1 MIEKYGKPVN
11 MRALRDFDSEI
22 ESNKQG
28 QEYSKKYYDKDAA
41 DVDCCRVCKSKDIS
55 LYFTGYN
62 GYSRYQCN
70 NCKCVFLANLP
81 RVEEMYGESDTLNE
95 AFYISDEA
103 FKKRVD
109 IIVAPKVDFVL
120 EVSKEAGLK
129 PESWVDIGSGGG
141 QLLWYVKSLGMT
153 EWGVESDKAE
163 YDFCVG
169 KDLNVINSF
178 VDPKKVDPAVEDV
191 ISKADVV
198 SMITVLEHIEDP
210 KALIDYLASKMKKD
224 ALLVI
229 EVPRHPSV
237 SSYVCSIFTD
247 VVYRHMDLP
256 GHLQIFNEKTME
268 LLFGENFTPVGKWC
282 FGQGFSD
289 LINLP
294 LVSNESAPID
304 QDLYSKIMAM
314 NNDIQKIMDS
324 NDLGDELL
332 IIAKKN

>member
-1 MIEKYGKPVN
+1 

-22 ESNKQG
+22 ESNRQG
-28 QEYSKKYYDKDAA
+28 QEYSSKYFDKEASDIKK
-41 DVDCCRVCKSKDIS
+41 CRVCGSSDIS

-62 GYSRYQCN
+62 KYTRYECH

-103 FKKRVD
+103 FKSRVD

-120 EVSKEAGLK
+120 DVCKEENLTPK
-129 PESWVDIGSGGG
+129 SWVDIGSGGG
-141 QLLWYVKSLGMT
+141 QLLWYAKSLGMK
-153 EWGVESDKAE
+153 ECGIESDKAE
-163 YDFCVG
+163 YDFCVS
-169 KDLNVINSF
+169 KELNVINSF
-178 VDPKKVDPAVEDV
+178 VDPNNIDPSVEKVIKE
-191 ISKADVV
+191 ADIV
-198 SMITVLEHIEDP
+198 SMITVLEHIENP
-210 KALIDYLASKMKKD
+210 KALIDYLAKTMKKES
-224 ALLVI
+224 LLVI

-237 SSYVCSIFTD
+237 SSYVCSLFPN

-256 GHLQIFNEKTME
+256 GHLQIFNEKTMDILYGDAFE
-268 LLFGENFTPVGKWC
+268 PVGKWC

-294 LVSNESAPID
+294 LVSKEENPID
-304 QDLYSKIMAM
+304 TELYSKIMTM
-314 NNDIQKIMDS
+314 NNDIQKIIDS

-332 IIAKKN
+332 IIARKK

>member
-1 MIEKYGKPVN
+1 MIEKFGKPVN
-11 MRALRDFDSEI
+11 MRALRDFDSEV

-28 QEYSKKYYDKDAA
+28 QEYSKKYFDKKA
-41 DVDCCRVCKSKDIS
+41 VDIKNCRICNSTNIS

-62 GYSRYQCN
+62 GYTRYQCHD
-70 NCKCVFLANLP
+70 CKCVFLANLP

-103 FKKRVD
+103 FKSRVD

-120 EVSKEAGLK
+120 DVCKQENLK

-141 QLLWYVKSLGMT
+141 QLLWYAKSLGIK
-153 EWGVESDKAE
+153 ECGIESDKAE
-163 YDFCVG
+163 YDFCVS
-169 KDLNVINSF
+169 KNLNVINSF
-178 VDPKKVDPAVEDV
+178 VDPVNIDPQVEKA
-191 ISKADVV
+191 ISEADIV

-210 KALIDYLASKMKKD
+210 KALMDYLASKMKKD
-224 ALLVI
+224 SLLVI

-237 SSYVCSIFTD
+237 SSYVCTLFPD

-256 GHLQIFNEKTME
+256 GHLQIFNEKTMDFLYNDKFE
-268 LLFGENFTPVGKWC
+268 PVGKWC

-294 LVSNESAPID
+294 LVSKETGPVDNE
-304 QDLYSKIMAM
+304 LYSKIMAM

-324 NDLGDELL
+324 NNLGDELL
-332 IIAKKN
+332 IIARKK